1 MSRFGEDGFVAGAI
15 TRKGAIATPTGDFV
29 RLKTIVKTGAI
40 FLPLRPSL
48 QNSC

>member
-1 MSRFGEDGFVAGAI
+1 VAGAI
-15 TRKGAIATPTGDFV
+15 TRKGAIATPTAEFV
-29 RLKTIVKTGAI
+29 RLETIVNPWAI